1 MNAAG
6 QPFLLRHHK
15 VVVSVL
21 TGAVLVLGAV
31 AAADDPDQ
39 GGPTPIEEF
48 DEFEFEEVPEFE
60 LPPPPEVEVIEPPAI
75 EPVPPP
81 TFEAP
86 TIPPPPEVES
96 PTDPFTEPG

>member
-31 AAADDPDQ
+31 AAADDPEASRS
-39 GGPTPIEEF
+39 TPIEEF
-48 DEFEFEEVPEFE
+48 DEFEFEEAPEFE
-60 LPPPPEVEVIEPPAI
+60 LPPPPDLEPP
-75 EPVPPP
+75 PPPP
-81 TFEAP
+81 TFEVP
-86 TIPPPPEVES
+86 TIPPPPEFES
-96 PTDPFTEPG
+96 PTDP

>member
-31 AAADDPDQ
+31 AAADDPDD
-39 GGPTPIEEF
+39 GGITPIEEF
-48 DEFEFEEVPEFE
+48 DDLDEFEFEEAPEFE
-60 LPPPPEVEVIEPPAI
+60 LPPPPELEPP
-75 EPVPPP
+75 PPPP
-81 TFEAP
+81 TFEVP
-86 TIPPPPEVES
+86 TVPPPPEIES
-96 PTDPFTEPG
+96 PTDPFTDPG

>member
-31 AAADDPDQ
+31 AAADDPEAS
-39 GGPTPIEEF
+39 GPTRVE
-48 DEFEFEEVPEFE
+48 EFEFEEVPEFE
-60 LPPPPEVEVIEPPAI
+60 LSPPPEVEIPPPPGI

-81 TFEAP
+81 
-86 TIPPPPEVES
+86 PPPPEFES
-96 PTDPFTEPG
+96 PTDPFPEP